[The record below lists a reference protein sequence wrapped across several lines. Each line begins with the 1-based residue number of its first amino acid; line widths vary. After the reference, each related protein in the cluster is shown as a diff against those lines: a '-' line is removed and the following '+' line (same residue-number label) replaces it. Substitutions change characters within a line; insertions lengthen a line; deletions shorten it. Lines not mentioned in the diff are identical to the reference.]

1 MNLRRLWAIML
12 KELRQLRRDRITL
25 AMIVGIPVMQLL
37 LFGYAIN
44 LNLRHLDAGVADQAN
59 SAASR
64 ALVQDMV
71 ATGVITPRSEAYTPD
86 QLMQAL
92 RRGEIS
98 VGIVVPA
105 DFERRRFDGREAV
118 QVLVD
123 GSDTVVQS
131 AAIQL
136 AQVPLDTRP
145 TSNTRPLREGSIAS
159 GPVSVTSFYN
169 PQRRSAVN
177 IVPGL
182 IGVILTMTLVMFTA
196 VAVVRERER
205 GNMELLIATPVSRS
219 ELMVGKVLPYAAI
232 GLLQTTLV
240 LVLGTWLFQVPIRGS
255 LLDIYLAA
263 VLLVLAN
270 LALGLLIS
278 TRARS
283 QFQAMQMTLFLFLPS
298 ILLSGFMFPFA
309 GMPRPVQWLAE
320 VLPLTHF
327 LRLVR
332 GIMLRG
338 ASLWELWHDAL
349 ALLAFIVVMMTW
361 RSCASASG
369 WIEGKAAPA
378 SGRCRPLV
386 GTPYSATTRARSEL
400 VSASVITTS
409 TNWPINRA
417 GAGKFTER
425 MFSVLPVS
433 SFGFL
438 REGLPPARSA
448 RCRPSSRRCRRR
460 AH

>member
-1 MNLRRLWAIML
+1 MSLRRLWAIML

-25 AMIVGIPVMQLL
+25 AMIIGIPVMQLL

-44 LNLRHLDAGVADQAN
+44 LNLRHLDAGIADQAN

-71 ATGVITPRSEAYTPD
+71 ATGVIAPRAQAYTPD
-86 QLMQAL
+86 QLTEAL
-92 RRGEIS
+92 RRGRIS
-98 VGIVVPA
+98 VGIVIPA
-105 DFERRRFDGREAV
+105 DFERRRYEGREAV

-145 TSNTRPLREGSIAS
+145 TNNTRPLREGSIAS
-159 GPVSVTSFYN
+159 GPVSVISFYN

-240 LVLGTWLFQVPIRGS
+240 LLLGTWLFEVPIRGS
-255 LLDIYLAA
+255 LLDVYLAA

-338 ASLWELWHDAL
+338 ASLWELWPDAL
-349 ALLAFIVVMMTW
+349 ALLVFIVAMMTL
-361 RSCASASG
+361 A
-369 WIEGKAAPA
+369 I
-378 SGRCRPLV
+378 
-386 GTPYSATTRARSEL
+386 
-400 VSASVITTS
+400 
-409 TNWPINRA
+409 
-417 GAGKFTER
+417 
-425 MFSVLPVS
+425 
-433 SFGFL
+433 L
-438 REGLPPARSA
+438 RFRKRLD
-448 RCRPSSRRCRRR
+448 
-460 AH
+460 

>member
-64 ALVQDMV
+64 ALVQDIV

-118 QVLVD
+118 QVVVD

-159 GPVSVTSFYN
+159 GPISVTSFYN

-240 LVLGTWLFQVPIRGS
+240 LVLGTWLFPVPIRGS

-263 VLLVLAN
+263 VLLVMAN

-338 ASLWELWHDAL
+338 APLWELWPDAL
-349 ALLAFIVVMMTW
+349 ALLAFIGVMMTL
-361 RSCASASG
+361 A
-369 WIEGKAAPA
+369 I
-378 SGRCRPLV
+378 
-386 GTPYSATTRARSEL
+386 
-400 VSASVITTS
+400 
-409 TNWPINRA
+409 
-417 GAGKFTER
+417 
-425 MFSVLPVS
+425 
-433 SFGFL
+433 L
-438 REGLPPARSA
+438 RFRKRLD
-448 RCRPSSRRCRRR
+448 
-460 AH
+460 